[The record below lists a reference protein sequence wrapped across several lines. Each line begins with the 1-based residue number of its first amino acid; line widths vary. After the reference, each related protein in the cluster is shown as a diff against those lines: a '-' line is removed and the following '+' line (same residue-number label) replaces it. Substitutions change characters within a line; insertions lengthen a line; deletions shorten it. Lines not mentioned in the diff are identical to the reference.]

1 MLSTWY
7 GNLLPTV
14 VVVVPSTVQITASY
28 LLEDSNNCPCSSTNC
43 EHGRRKERIEPVV
56 IKRVE
61 TDIEISEIVGF
72 HEIKLVFLSL
82 KDMKLEHADPLQI

>member
-14 VVVVPSTVQITASY
+14 VVPSTVQIAASY
-28 LLEDSNNCPCSSTNC
+28 PFEDSNNCPCSSTNY
-43 EHGRRKERIEPVV
+43 EHGRRKERIEPLV

-61 TDIEISEIVGF
+61 TDIEISDIVAF
-72 HEIKLVFLSL
+72 REIKLVFLSL
-82 KDMKLEHADPLQI
+82 KDRKSEHADPLQT